1 MRFSHNRRDHT
12 ETLRLEYKHYSTLVA
27 ADAGDNRVYG
37 ERVKA
42 GWILLVLTCFL
53 HMPNAADNDVAEIL
67 IDDGGHELEIRSR
80 ARDKAKQGMS
90 AVNPFYLGEHQRVIG
105 QTSRI
110 AKDERICLTVIGELI
125 PLKKWRKGKV

>member
-1 MRFSHNRRDHT
+1 MRFSHNRRDRT
-12 ETLRLEYKHYSTLVA
+12 ETLRLEYQYYSTLVA
-27 ADAGDNRVYG
+27 ANADDKRVYG

-42 GWILLVLTCFL
+42 GRILKVLTCFL

-67 IDDGGHELEIRSR
+67 IDTGGRELEIRSR

-90 AVNPFYLGEHQRVIG
+90 ALNPFYVGEHQRIIG

-110 AKDERICLTVIGELI
+110 AKDERICLTVIGEMV
-125 PLKKWRKGKV
+125 PLKRWRKGKV